1 MTALAAAPRPL
12 RRLATRDR
20 RTAMAGLAVL
30 GLVLTAVAELIGAHT
45 LDLGVGSVTIYP
57 LAFGVILG
65 GIVSMQRLR
74 RMPISLQRVATA
86 LAPLGILL
94 LSARLALTVGQNL
107 AVLKH
112 VGAALL
118 LQEIGHLFGT
128 VLFSLPI
135 AVLLKMGRS
144 TVGACFSIDR
154 EGSFAMVAERYGADS
169 EEYRGVLA
177 MYVFGT
183 IVGALYVSLLASFL
197 AHAGVFDPL
206 ALAMGAG
213 VGSGSMMAAATSSI
227 ASQYPAMAQQAL
239 SVAAI
244 SNLVTGFL
252 GLYVGM
258 YVALPLAERFYRF
271 LTRNQVEP
279 TAAQHP
285 AAEAPAAE
293 PAEAPG
299 TLAAEARELTES
311 SSVSPW
317 FAFPVMLVAML
328 IAESI
333 FGHGLQ
339 WRFLAGLGIM
349 TVIVLAAQGLTRLT
363 RLSTIIGVTTIG
375 IVISAPWSPIAGRL
389 ADVMT
394 PVDFLSLTTPVL
406 VFAGLGLGK
415 DAPLMRR
422 IGWRIIPVGL
432 VSFATTFIASAA
444 IAELALH

>member
-1 MTALAAAPRPL
+1 V
-12 RRLATRDR
+12 
-20 RTAMAGLAVL
+20 AGLAVI
-30 GLVLTAVAELIGAHT
+30 GLLLTALAEVIGAHT
-45 LDLGVGSVTIYP
+45 LDLGIGSVTIYP

-65 GIVSMQRLR
+65 GAVSMQRLR
-74 RMPISLQRVATA
+74 RLPISLQRVATA

-118 LQEIGHLFGT
+118 LQEVGHLFGT
-128 VLFSLPI
+128 VLFSLPV

-197 AHAGVFDPL
+197 AHAGIFDPL

-258 YVALPLAERFYRF
+258 YVALPLAERFYSF
-271 LTRNQVEP
+271 LTRNQQAPSATAETPEVGPTEP
-279 TAAQHP
+279 
-285 AAEAPAAE
+285 
-293 PAEAPG
+293 PG
-299 TLAAEARELTES
+299 TLAAEAQELTES
-311 SSVSPW
+311 SPVSLW
-317 FAFPVMLVAML
+317 FAFPVMLVAMF

-333 FGHGLQ
+333 FGHGMQ
-339 WRFLAGLGIM
+339 WRFVAGLGIM
-349 TVIVLAAQGLTRLT
+349 TAIVLAAQGLTRLT

-375 IVISAPWSPIAGRL
+375 IVISAPWSPISGRL
-389 ADVMT
+389 VDIMT

-432 VSFATTFIASAA
+432 ISFAITFIASAA

>member
-1 MTALAAAPRPL
+1 MTALAGAPSPL
-12 RRLATRDR
+12 RLAVPSR
-20 RTAMAGLAVL
+20 RTAIAGLAVL
-30 GLVLTAVAELIGAHT
+30 GLVLTAVAEIIGAHT
-45 LDLGVGSVTIYP
+45 LDLGIGSVTIYP

-65 GIVSMQRLR
+65 GAVSMQRLR
-74 RMPISLQRVATA
+74 RIPVSLQRVATD

-118 LQEIGHLFGT
+118 LQEVGHLFGT

-154 EGSFAMVAERYGADS
+154 EGSFAMVAERYGSDS

-197 AHAGVFDPL
+197 AHAGIFDPL

-271 LTRNQVEP
+271 LTRNQQ
-279 TAAQHP
+279 T
-285 AAEAPAAE
+285 APATTGA
-293 PAEAPG
+293 PEAAPTEQPG
-299 TLAAEARELTES
+299 TLAAEARELTSS
-311 SSVSPW
+311 SSVSRW

-333 FGHGLQ
+333 FGHGIQ
-339 WRFLAGLGIM
+339 WRFVVGLGIM
-349 TVIVLAAQGLTRLT
+349 TVIVLAAQGITRLT

-389 ADVMT
+389 VDVMT

-422 IGWRIIPVGL
+422 IGWRIVPVGL
-432 VSFATTFIASAA
+432 ISFATTFIASAA

>member
-1 MTALAAAPRPL
+1 MTALAGAPSPL
-12 RRLATRDR
+12 RLAVPSR
-20 RTAMAGLAVL
+20 RTAIAGLAVL
-30 GLVLTAVAELIGAHT
+30 GLVLTAVAEIIGAHT
-45 LDLGVGSVTIYP
+45 LDLGIGSVTIYP

-65 GIVSMQRLR
+65 GAVSMQRLR
-74 RMPISLQRVATA
+74 RIPVSLQRVATD

-118 LQEIGHLFGT
+118 LQEVGHLFGT

-154 EGSFAMVAERYGADS
+154 EGSFAMVAERYGSDS

-197 AHAGVFDPL
+197 AHAGIFDPL

-271 LTRNQVEP
+271 LTRNQQTAP
-279 TAAQHP
+279 ATTAAP
-285 AAEAPAAE
+285 EAAPTEQ
-293 PAEAPG
+293 PG
-299 TLAAEARELTES
+299 TLAAEARELTSS
-311 SSVSPW
+311 SSVSRW

-333 FGHGLQ
+333 FGHGIQ
-339 WRFLAGLGIM
+339 WRFVVGLGIM
-349 TVIVLAAQGLTRLT
+349 TVIVLAAQGITRLT

-389 ADVMT
+389 VDVMT

-432 VSFATTFIASAA
+432 ISFATTFIASAA

>member
-1 MTALAAAPRPL
+1 MTTLADAPRPL
-12 RRLATRDR
+12 RRLAATDR

-57 LAFGVILG
+57 LAFGVIIG

-74 RMPISLQRVATA
+74 RVPVSLQRVATA

-271 LTRNQVEP
+271 LTRHQVEP
-279 TAAQHP
+279 TPAQAP
-285 AAEAPAAE
+285 AAEAE

-299 TLAAEARELTES
+299 TLAAEARALTES

-349 TVIVLAAQGLTRLT
+349 TVIVLAAQGVTRLT

-432 VSFATTFIASAA
+432 VSFATTFVASAA